1 MRKNNN
7 LYFISLIA
15 VLSFLFLSA
24 NTGSFHDSRVNN
36 NTGILS
42 PSGDSIA
49 IKINQIAQYYMS
61 DTGNVGLIIGIYRQR
76 TDPNIPVPPEI
87 YSYGH
92 IRKDTNSPVP
102 DSLTFFK
109 LGSVEK
115 TFCAT
120 ILAKIILDT
129 SLNVKLSD
137 LINKFL
143 PDTLMLP
150 GWIDTTVTPHDT
162 VYISLLDLVTHYSSL
177 PDSPSN
183 LVEPPGYT
191 LKMLYQFLESYHDSL
206 AHKPG
211 TNWLYSNLGFGL
223 LGDISAIIRN
233 TSYSN
238 EANAIFSSLGMIDTK
253 IILTPKDTNRVAP
266 GHSYNGNLIKHYLR
280 HPSPAL
286 EGAGAHFSTMKDMLR
301 FLSYNLGFM
310 ESPLNN
316 LLDTLHKWRRDRNNQ
331 IHKGQAMAWEIDLL
345 YPETSIYH
353 IWKDGGSPDGYSS
366 FITFRPE
373 TKTGVVV
380 LSNSRNAVDSVGN
393 VVLRNLN
400 PLTTG
405 IRILNSSVPEN
416 FVLHQNYPN
425 PFNPITNIKFDL
437 AEPGFVK
444 LRIFDISGRL
454 ISVLVNEKLNAGS
467 YGYKFDASHLSSGIY
482 FYRIAVDSFGETGN
496 FNNVKK
502 MIIVK

>member
-1 MRKNNN
+1 MIKINN
-7 LYFISLIA
+7 LLFSFLIL
-15 VLSFLFLSA
+15 VLSFLFISA
-24 NTGSFHDSRVNN
+24 DSGSLHHSRINN
-36 NTGILS
+36 NTEILS

-61 DTGNVGLIIGIYRQR
+61 DTGNIGLIIGIYRQR

-129 SLNVKLSD
+129 SLNVKLAD

-150 GWIDTTVTPHDT
+150 RWIDTNVTPHDT
-162 VYISLLDLVTHYSSL
+162 IHINLLDLVTHYSSL
-177 PDSPSN
+177 PDSPWN
-183 LVEPPGYT
+183 IAEPPGYT
-191 LKMLYQFLESYHDSL
+191 LQMLYHFLESYRDSL

-211 TNWLYSNLGFGL
+211 THWIYSNLGFGL
-223 LGDISAIIRN
+223 LGDICAKIRN
-233 TSYSN
+233 TTYSN
-238 EANAIFSSLGMIDTK
+238 EANAIFNSLGMIDTK
-253 IILTPKDTNRVAP
+253 IILTSQDTNRVAP
-266 GHSYNGNLIKHYLR
+266 GHYHNGNLIKHYLR

-366 FITFRPE
+366 FITFLPE

-380 LSNSRNAVDSVGN
+380 LSNSRNAVDTVGN
-393 VVLRNLN
+393 TVLRILN
-400 PLTTG
+400 PITTG
-405 IRILNSSVPEN
+405 IHNLSNKVPES
-416 FVLHQNYPN
+416 FMLYQNYPN
-425 PFNPITNIKFDL
+425 PFNPETNIKFNIKKS
-437 AEPGFVK
+437 GKVK
-444 LRIFDISGRL
+444 LKVFDILGKEL
-454 ISVLVNEKLNAGS
+454 ETLVNNELQAG
-467 YGYKFDASHLSSGIY
+467 YYKVDFNGASFPSGVY
-482 FYRIAVDSFGETGN
+482 FYSLETESFRDM
-496 FNNVKK
+496 KK
-502 MIIVK
+502 MMLIK